1 MNSTSSNASRGS
13 TPAIRLRPIETA
25 DLDWL
30 FEQQLD
36 PESCRMAV
44 VNPRSAEVF
53 YPLFAR
59 VLTDENV
66 TARAILADE
75 QPVGS
80 VSCFVR
86 DDRRYVGYWLDR
98 RYWGRGIATQAV
110 QLLLREVIARP
121 LHARVARSNAASIR
135 VLEKCGFVVS
145 RYAMHPG
152 DERFPACEEA
162 LLVLG

>member
-1 MNSTSSNASRGS
+1 
-13 TPAIRLRPIETA
+13 
-25 DLDWL
+25 
-30 FEQQLD
+30 
-36 PESCRMAV
+36 MAV

-75 QPVGS
+75 LPVGS

-86 DDRRYVGYWLDR
+86 DGRKYVGYWLDR
-98 RYWGRGIATQAV
+98 GHWGRGIATRALR
-110 QLLLREVIARP
+110 LLLDEVSARP
-121 LHARVARSNAASIR
+121 LHARVARSNGASIR
-135 VLEKCGFVVS
+135 VLEKCGFVVVG
-145 RYAMHPG
+145 YDMHPG

-162 LLVLG
+162 QLVLR